1 MRTASK
7 RIAGAFQLI
16 GEVLDELSHAEK
28 VWLACGWGDSVPNT
42 ISFSAH
48 WRMSPH
54 KGECVRCG
62 DGADDKRVTI

>member
-28 VWLACGWGDSVPNT
+28 VWLACGVGRFGAQYNFFFDTLEDVTSQGRVRSV
-42 ISFSAH
+42 
-48 WRMSPH
+48 R
-54 KGECVRCG
+54 
-62 DGADDKRVTI
+62 